1 VVSARRSTL
10 RRVRA
15 ARRQRGAAVML
26 VVLVLTMLMGI
37 GLFAARTAQLS
48 IGASGYDRQ
57 MTQTHYVAQY
67 GIIAATSELST
78 SRLAGYIRTMAMQP
92 DAQCSQGLLQL
103 YVPDYTCYRFGY
115 QDLQAQAGQPFMPA
129 VPRTALGNPNIEADW
144 LVEMSD
150 LAPAA
155 PVAGMDLT
163 SAGASNL
170 RFMAVTLTSTGQV
183 RPISAGST
191 ANQTSAASASIETQR
206 AHLLVGPL
214 PKF

>member
-1 VVSARRSTL
+1 VVNRPLCVKRL
-10 RRVRA
+10 A

-26 VVLVLTMLMGI
+26 VVLILAMLMGI
-37 GLFAARTAQLS
+37 GLVAARTAQLS

-57 MTQTHYVAQY
+57 MTQTHYVTQY
-67 GIIAATSELST
+67 GIVAATSELS
-78 SRLAGYIRTMAMQP
+78 SARLAGYIRTMALSP
-92 DAQCSQGLLQL
+92 DTQCSQGLLQL

-115 QDLQAQAGQPFMPA
+115 QDLQTQAAQTFMPA
-129 VPRTALGNPNIEADW
+129 VPGTALGNANIEADW

-163 SAGASNL
+163 SSGASNL

-183 RPISAGST
+183 RPTTLGTNS
-191 ANQTSAASASIETQR
+191 QTTIGLSASVETQR